1 MPTTDCDVV
10 VAGAGYAGITAARDM
25 SDRGLSVVVLE
36 ASERIGGRAF
46 SSVFSGY
53 DEPIEHGAQWVC
65 QRVSHNMRREIQRY
79 DIATVPDVAPESVTF
94 CTGGERRTTLPVPV
108 SELAKLERAWFR
120 LYDASRRISAATP
133 TCDQPVSDLDIPV
146 DEFFAPLS
154 LPPATTDLLY
164 SMISAHCCAP
174 PQALSMLRPLE
185 QLAAFDSSP
194 YAMGGEAF
202 EKFARGTG
210 DLINTMMQA
219 SAFDLRLSS
228 PVTHVAQGASG
239 VTVTTASGSSM
250 SASACVVA
258 VPSNVI
264 RRIDFE
270 PELSEDKRMA
280 TAENHV
286 GRGHKISMIVD
297 GVPPRPLCVGPGPL
311 QMIVPIR
318 ELADGTWLLSGFGG
332 GQDLAD
338 YDPTKLETAQEG
350 LGFYF
355 PEGRVIASD
364 AHDWNRDPWFDGTYR
379 IEAPGRAHAFPGIMN
394 APEGRIYFAGSDM
407 AMSVFRSIW
416 MEGAIESGH
425 LAAERILAS
434 LRVRARVSANATSA
448 I

>member
-1 MPTTDCDVV
+1 MPAADFDVV

-25 SDRGLSVVVLE
+25 CDRGLSVVVLE

-46 SSVFSGY
+46 SSTFKGH
-53 DEPIEHGAQWVC
+53 DEPIEHGAQWIN
-65 QRVSHNMRREIQRY
+65 QRVSHNMRREVQRY
-79 DIATVPDVAPESVTF
+79 GIATVPDVAPDSVTF

-108 SELAKLERAWFR
+108 SELAKLESAWFR
-120 LYDASRRISAATP
+120 LYDASRRISAARP
-133 TCDQPVSDLDIPV
+133 VCDQPVSDLDISV
-146 DEFFAPLS
+146 DQFFAPLS

-194 YAMGGEAF
+194 YAMGGESF
-202 EKFARGTG
+202 EKFAHGTG
-210 DLINTMMQA
+210 DLISTMVRE
-219 SAFDLRLSS
+219 STLDLRLSS
-228 PVTHVAQGASG
+228 PVTHVTQGASG
-239 VTVTTASGSSM
+239 VTVTTASGSSI

-264 RRIDFE
+264 RRIEFE
-270 PELSEDKRMA
+270 PELSEEKRVA

-297 GVPPRPLCVGPGPL
+297 GIPPRPLCVGPGPL
-311 QMIVPIR
+311 AMIVPIR
-318 ELADGTWLLSGFGG
+318 ELADGAWLLSGFGG
-332 GQDLAD
+332 GQGHAD

-350 LGFYF
+350 LEFYF

-379 IEAPGRAHAFPGIMN
+379 IEAPGRAHAFPRIMN
-394 APEGRIYFAGSDM
+394 APEGRVFFAGSDM

-425 LAAERILAS
+425 LAAEKVLAS
-434 LRVRARVSANATSA
+434 LSVRWRA
-448 I
+448 